1 MNPDLY
7 EKHYEFEWNH
17 RAYLSSA
24 QNIPIAVMS
33 IVGGVLAVLIQK
45 FPYSSGWETKLF
57 IFLVSLAVLFLI
69 LSIIH
74 LFKAIIGY
82 QYERIATPLKLEQHY
97 NELLEWWLEHGGGGE
112 KEAREDHEKFIL
124 KRIAE
129 ATETNAKN
137 NKTKSLFLYKTN
149 VLLAVTFVS
158 LSLASVPYLIK
169 TVNKS
174 DKTYKVELIKTPQ
187 EIITERKMTEKGQDT
202 TQQKPQND
210 PPPPK
215 PEGPPNEYIKED
227 VARPTARDDKKK

>member
-33 IVGGVLAVLIQK
+33 IVGGALAVLIQK
-45 FPYSSGWETKLF
+45 FPYSSGWETNIF
-57 IFLVSLAVLFLI
+57 IIFISLAILFLV
-69 LSIIH
+69 LSIVH

-82 QYERIATPLKLEQHY
+82 QYERIATPLKLEQY
-97 NELLEWWLEHGGGGE
+97 YYELLEWWKKYGGGGE
-112 KEAREDHEKFIL
+112 KEAREDHQKFIL
-124 KRIAE
+124 KKIAE

-149 VLLAVTFVS
+149 VLLAVTFIF
-158 LSLASVPYLIK
+158 LSLASVPYLVK

-174 DKTYKVELIKTPQ
+174 DNVYKVELIKSTQ
-187 EIITERKMTEKGQDT
+187 KTIRERNNG
-202 TQQKPQND
+202 
-210 PPPPK
+210 
-215 PEGPPNEYIKED
+215 
-227 VARPTARDDKKK
+227 